1 MPRLDQLPEE
11 LYQAILESIDDDK
24 ERKSVAI
31 ALIRSIPRSPVPRRF
46 LYYQVNLSTSENV
59 LTFYHHLRSCGGVA
73 SKEASWVHSL
83 HSESWTV
90 EAQILA
96 NVLELVPN
104 LGHLSIHVGATF
116 APEHVDD
123 IFQRPRPALRTLNI
137 VFKPYVQEATYYQF
151 LRGAYFD
158 SLLTHIASWPAES
171 QLCSLSIIQTMPP
184 QIDAP
189 QRFAQPIVFHS
200 LTTLSTLV
208 HAPSLRTLQILTIRV
223 PGRVITPLLCI
234 SAPTSFISRF
244 TIRPRTLDLSTT
256 SITLPALSQL
266 LSHYHMLEHLIIDD
280 TGLIP
285 LSVSTPGLANGAQG
299 EWFVELGRTC
309 ALAGMKGAREREK
322 ILKEAA
328 DTRREMIISSDG
340 TKPAVSETHARNN
353 LDSDSTTSSSV
364 TTSTAVPVEKMA
376 KKGRRGVS
384 TAPFSI
390 REKKIKSATTASKLN
405 ILSNPTTQQGAERA
419 IVRLQKARILP
430 AIPALRSLCLTLHRG
445 ATFNLHQ
452 QHLWQEEFSRGWK
465 EGCHV
470 VFGAR
475 KRLYTSLKNGL
486 VYLYHA
492 VHPDDHDDEPR
503 EQSIHEVDMPELD
516 GLQAVTSQGLEGE
529 SDGLNESIVPI
540 LCFGAMKG
548 SEHSEGCG
556 HSAVN

>member
-90 EAQILA
+90 DAQILA

-208 HAPSLRTLQILTIRV
+208 HAPSLRNLQILTIRV
-223 PGRVITPLLCI
+223 PGRVITPLCQASSI
-234 SAPTSFISRF
+234 RNTCSKQSRF
-244 TIRPRTLDLSTT
+244 GE
-256 SITLPALSQL
+256 
-266 LSHYHMLEHLIIDD
+266 HYIFLCHYSDCR
-280 TGLIP
+280 
-285 LSVSTPGLANGAQG
+285 SRG
-299 EWFVELGRTC
+299 E
-309 ALAGMKGAREREK
+309 K
-322 ILKEAA
+322 
-328 DTRREMIISSDG
+328 
-340 TKPAVSETHARNN
+340 
-353 LDSDSTTSSSV
+353 
-364 TTSTAVPVEKMA
+364 A